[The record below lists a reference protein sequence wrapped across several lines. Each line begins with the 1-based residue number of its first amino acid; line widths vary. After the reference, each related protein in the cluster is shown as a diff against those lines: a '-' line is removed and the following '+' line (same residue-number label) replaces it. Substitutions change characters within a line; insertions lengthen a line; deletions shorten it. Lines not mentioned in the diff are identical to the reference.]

1 MLTRLC
7 NDLFEIRAER
17 RTGGL
22 VLCFDPNFNPGCV
35 EFTPAEVLALADE
48 LRRMAQT
55 TPAHEVSTKDQYED
69 PITSTTPGW
78 AAQVVPI
85 PKEPAP

>member
-1 MLTRLC
+1 MTPAETPVDPYPMLTRLC

-55 TPAHEVSTKDQYED
+55 Q
-69 PITSTTPGW
+69 
-78 AAQVVPI
+78 
-85 PKEPAP
+85 EPA